1 MTRLTLAIPSKGRLK
16 EQTEE
21 WLGARGVRL
30 VQDGGARGYAARLDS
45 APEVEVRL
53 ASASEIAH
61 GLIAGDIHLGVT
73 GEDLLREY
81 AADLDARVVLAAGLG
96 FGFADLVIAAPERW
110 ADVTTVADL
119 AEVAAAWRADTGR
132 RLRVATKFVRLVSTF
147 LTQGGVADFRI
158 VESLSATEGAPAAG
172 LAEIVADITTTGSTL
187 RDNHLKILAD
197 GVVLRS
203 QATLAC
209 ARAADWSAQARAAA
223 ASLAAKLGLDG
234 LAPA

>member
-16 EQTEE
+16 EQTED
-21 WLGARGVRL
+21 WLAQRGVTL
-30 VQDGGARGYAARLDS
+30 VQDGGARGYAARLDA
-45 APEVEVRL
+45 APDVEVRL

-61 GLIAGDIHLGVT
+61 GLIAGDLHLGVT

-81 AADLDARVVLAAGLG
+81 AADLDARVTLAAGLG
-96 FGFADLVIAAPERW
+96 FGLADLVVAAPERW

-119 AEVAAAWRADTGR
+119 AEVAADWRARAGK
-132 RLRVATKFVRLVSTF
+132 RLRVATKFVRLVSAF
-147 LTQGGVADFRI
+147 LTERGVADFRI

-197 GVVLRS
+197 GVVVRS
-203 QATLAC
+203 QATLGAS
-209 ARAADWSAQARAAA
+209 RSADWSPAARAAA
-223 ASLAAKLGLDG
+223 ADLAGRLGLSA
-234 LAPA
+234 LAPV

>member
-16 EQTEE
+16 EQTED
-21 WLGARGVRL
+21 WLSARSVTL
-30 VQDGGARGYAARLDS
+30 VQDGGARGYAARLDA

-81 AADLDARVVLAAGLG
+81 AADLDARVVLTAGLG

-203 QATLAC
+203 QATLAS

-223 ASLAAKLGLDG
+223 ASLAVKLGLDG
-234 LAPA
+234 LAPV